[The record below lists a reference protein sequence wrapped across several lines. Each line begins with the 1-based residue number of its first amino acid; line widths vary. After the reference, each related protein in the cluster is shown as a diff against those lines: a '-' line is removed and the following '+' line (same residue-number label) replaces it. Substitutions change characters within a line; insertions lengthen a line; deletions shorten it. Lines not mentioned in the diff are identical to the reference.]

1 MSGTVFALNFR
12 KIINFAKARG
22 ETIFPSCRLSSMNLK
37 EILKFRS
44 ETEKTIREGRMLDA
58 LTAMIAA
65 SEPSML
71 WELSDT
77 LKTLRQHYGYM
88 LRYFLDGV
96 SDPGRAVMRT
106 EFKEQTLRALD
117 MLTRSLLSKEAPTL
131 YFNSLRIID
140 RLPELKSLPALLN
153 RYRNLGAGEENIFAT
168 AMQGGGISDENNE
181 SKREQLEK
189 DIFLRIWTL
198 CPLSDADTD
207 ALEGFLLDDVIP
219 DSIKMLIVSALWLG
233 GMQYFDTPR
242 LKLLTDLYLY
252 TESDELKARTV
263 ISLILLLWKHRDRSI
278 GRDLESKI
286 SMLGD
291 NSEWNNH
298 VREAFIELI
307 RTSGTQALV
316 ESVQNDI
323 MSKITPDTINNLRN
337 FKPDKASADPEDAL
351 FNPEWE
357 KLLKDSDIRRS
368 MEELGEIQEDGGDVF
383 MAAFSRLKQF
393 PFFNDISNWFL
404 PFGPEHSS
412 FRSLSATHPEVADTI
427 ATMPFL
433 CDSDKYSTMLTLG
446 MMPEDNLKMIT
457 SGLGM
462 AAQYNNENKPLN
474 PEAQRMKSLLNLY
487 AKNLY
492 RFHTLFR
499 RKGEFANP
507 FDGHGICLTEV
518 GVLSPVFADPVT
530 AAGIAEFYLKIKC
543 WEDALKVFEL
553 VDRQSEPDAA
563 RYQKMGLC
571 CEKAGRPAEA
581 VDYYERADLLDAGS
595 LWNLRRMVECLL
607 ATGKTRRA
615 IPHLERLLA
624 ENPDDRQ
631 LIMMLIRAY
640 LDNDNTEKAMPLIE
654 KTDYLYPD
662 EEKLP
667 ALKARAYMLS
677 GRLKEAVDCY
687 NMIFESGTAE
697 TDKLLDAGCSL
708 WALGKTGHAAEI
720 FRSVVKRTGVE
731 AFALLIRERAEL
743 LSRLGVAT
751 DDIPLMID
759 AMELE

>member
-1 MSGTVFALNFR
+1 
-12 KIINFAKARG
+12 
-22 ETIFPSCRLSSMNLK
+22 
-37 EILKFRS
+37 
-44 ETEKTIREGRMLDA
+44 MLEA

-65 SEPSML
+65 AEPSML

-96 SDPGRAVMRT
+96 SDPGRSVMRADLR
-106 EFKEQTLRALD
+106 EQTLRALD
-117 MLTRSLLSKEAPTL
+117 MLSRGLLTKEAPTL
-131 YFNSLRIID
+131 YFNTLRSLE
-140 RLPELKSLPALLN
+140 RLPDLKSLPALLN
-153 RYRNLGAGEENIFAT
+153 RYRSLGVGDDNIFAT
-168 AMQGGGISDENNE
+168 AIKGGGISDDA
-181 SKREQLEK
+181 SDSAREQLEK

-198 CPLSDADTD
+198 FPLADADAD
-207 ALEGFLLDDVIP
+207 ALEGFLLDDLIP
-219 DSIKMLIVSALWLG
+219 AGIKMLAVSAIWLG
-233 GMQYFDTPR
+233 GMQYFDTAR

-252 TESDELKARTV
+252 TDSDEIKARTV
-263 ISLILLLWKHRDRSI
+263 ISLVLLLWKHRDRSP

-291 NSEWNNH
+291 NSEWNSH

-323 MSKITPDTINNLRN
+323 MNKITPDTINSLSN
-337 FKPDKASADPEDAL
+337 FKPGTVSQNAEDSI

-357 KLLKDSDIRRS
+357 KLLKNSDIRRS
-368 MEELGEIQEDGGDVF
+368 MEELGEIQEEGGDVF
-383 MAAFSRLKQF
+383 MAAFARLKQF

-404 PFGPEHSS
+404 PFATTHTS
-412 FRSLSATHPEVADTI
+412 FRGLSDTHPQVADTV
-427 ATMPFL
+427 ASMPFL
-433 CDSDKYSTMLTLG
+433 CDSDKYSTMLTMG

-457 SGLGM
+457 SGFGM
-462 AAQYNNENKPLN
+462 AAQYNKEDKPLN
-474 PEAQRMKSLLNLY
+474 PEARRMKSLLNLY
-487 AKNLY
+487 AKTLY

-571 CEKAGRPAEA
+571 SEKAGRPAEA

-615 IPHLERLLA
+615 IPHLERLIA

-631 LIMMLIRAY
+631 LILMLTDAY
-640 LDNDNTEKAMPLIE
+640 LDNDNVEKAMPLIE
-654 KTDYLYPD
+654 KADYLYPD
-662 EEKLP
+662 EERLP

-677 GRLKEAVDCY
+677 GRLKEAVDWY
-687 NMIFESGTAE
+687 NIIFEGGKTE

-720 FRSVVKRTGVE
+720 FRSAAKRTGIE
-731 AFALLIRERAEL
+731 AFALLINERADL